1 VISTERLLL
10 RKPTLQDVDGVLRSV
25 SDPEVMQFTGGVTN
39 DPADAR
45 AAIERWLGRW
55 DADGIGMFVVT
66 LHGDDD
72 MIGRTGAL
80 VWDTRT
86 WTTSTAREAREHGQA
101 ELGWSFA
108 RAHWGRG
115 YATEAARAARAWI
128 VARGVESLVSLIHPE
143 NVRSIRV
150 AEKLGATPTETVEVL
165 ETPAVV
171 WRHPAAGHEPAR

>member
-1 VISTERLLL
+1 VIETERLRL
-10 RKPTLQDVDGVLRSV
+10 RKPSSADVDGVLRSV
-25 SDPEVMQFTGGVTN
+25 SDPEVMEFTGTVTN

-55 DADGIGMFVVT
+55 DADGLGMFVVT
-66 LHGDDD
+66 LRGEDE
-72 MIGRTGAL
+72 MIGRTGVL

-86 WTTSTAREAREHGQA
+86 WTTSTARDAGEHGQP

-108 RAHWGRG
+108 RAHWGHG
-115 YATEAARAARAWI
+115 YATEAARAARAWAFEQG
-128 VARGVESLVSLIHPE
+128 VASLISLIHPD

-150 AEKLGATPTETVEVL
+150 AQKLGAEPTEPIEVL

-171 WRHPAAGHEPAR
+171 WRHPRGGQPPAR